1 MSERTKRRSWM
12 YTIFK
17 RLYDLWYHKKDF
29 PRSHW
34 HAMNVSEVLGD
45 DNQELIRAFS
55 SLSLL
60 EMEFC

>member
-1 MSERTKRRSWM
+1 M
-12 YTIFK
+12 YTVFK
-17 RLYDLWYHKKDF
+17 RLYDLWYHKRDF
-29 PRSHW
+29 PRCRW
-34 HAMNVSEVLGD
+34 HAMNFNEVLG